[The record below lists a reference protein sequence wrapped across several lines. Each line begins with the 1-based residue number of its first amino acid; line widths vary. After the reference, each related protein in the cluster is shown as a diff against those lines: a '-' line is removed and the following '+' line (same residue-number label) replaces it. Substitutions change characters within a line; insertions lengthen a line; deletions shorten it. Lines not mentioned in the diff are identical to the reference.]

1 MKNERQ
7 PKKPNSYRNNALP
20 VPTPVLTG
28 SGSLGPS
35 VKEISG
41 IKATPRRFDFAIKRA
56 LYDGIVHSARITVQA
71 LYARVDTAVMAGSGS
86 G

>member
-41 IKATPRRFDFAIKRA
+41 IKATPRRFDFAIKHA
-56 LYDGIVHSARITVQA
+56 LYGDIDASASRC
-71 LYARVDTAVMAGSGS
+71 
-86 G
+86 